1 MAEYQ
6 WATGNGDIIQA
17 EYDSAVDSLDS
28 EEVLGELETVF
39 NQFGHHATCV
49 RNDEFSDVYKVVFD
63 NNQENS
69 LLICAKATTPG
80 GRSTLKNEQR
90 IQPLSNYINYVHARQ
105 TEGQNALL
113 LGVYK
118 RDGQTVFCG
127 WLLKPSSAES
137 TPISKQIKI
146 DTIAQAMK
154 NGFAQQK
161 KSNNE
166 YVCAFRKEFIFF
178 YLHNI
183 KRLHGVAVEALGEA
197 TNVVI
202 DEEYYPES
210 YENDFKE
217 WFKKQVKKDGTPYS
231 MRSYD
236 NYVAS
241 FKYAFKKLEDKLE
254 GFASLFDVKDIATFD
269 VVENIIKEDES
280 YESDL
285 KLYSHNS
292 LPAGLAKYRQYLLE
306 KQGAKRV
313 HFGTNRIFY
322 GVPGS
327 GKSYTI
333 EQEVKD
339 CYTKRV
345 VFHPDYTYF
354 DFVGQIL
361 PKAVNGRVQYDFT
374 AGPFTEILDYAENN
388 PTVKCVLIIEELNR
402 GNAPAIFGELFQLL
416 DRCEDEIN
424 LGESRY
430 GITNHEIAKEVYG
443 DKDEIIKLPSNLSI
457 FATMN
462 TSDQNVFTLDTA
474 FQRRWWMKYIPN
486 KFSKDQKRKE
496 IAGSKICWGAF
507 AITINN
513 IMHESNDGIG
523 STEDKSLG
531 AYFAQNKDFEKGR
544 FSEKVIKY
552 LWDDAFKM
560 DRTAIFSS
568 DYVSFE
574 QLIGAYQDEN
584 TKDCLKEILREDVYE
599 RMLLKNK
606 EILQTEETAVA
617 NNPEQIEV
625 V

>member
-1 MAEYQ
+1 MTLEENSVLQTIAHDVVQLEKLLNIPNN
-6 WATGNGDIIQA
+6 TTDSNIQ
-17 EYDSAVDSLDS
+17 
-28 EEVLGELETVF
+28 T
-39 NQFGHHATCV
+39 
-49 RNDEFSDVYKVVFD
+49 D
-63 NNQENS
+63 NN
-69 LLICAKATTPG
+69 
-80 GRSTLKNEQR
+80 EQ
-90 IQPLSNYINYVHARQ
+90 A
-105 TEGQNALL
+105 
-113 LGVYK
+113 
-118 RDGQTVFCG
+118 
-127 WLLKPSSAES
+127 
-137 TPISKQIKI
+137 
-146 DTIAQAMK
+146 
-154 NGFAQQK
+154 
-161 KSNNE
+161 
-166 YVCAFRKEFIFF
+166 
-178 YLHNI
+178 
-183 KRLHGVAVEALGEA
+183 
-197 TNVVI
+197 
-202 DEEYYPES
+202 
-210 YENDFKE
+210 FKE

-236 NYVAS
+236 NYIAS

-254 GFASLFDVKDIATFD
+254 GFASLFDVNDITTFD
-269 VVENIIKEDES
+269 VVENTIKEDES

-285 KLYSHNS
+285 KIYAHNS
-292 LPAGLAKYRQYLLE
+292 LPAGLAKYRQYLLD

-374 AGPFTEILDYAENN
+374 AGPFTEILDYAVNN
-388 PTVKCVLIIEELNR
+388 PAVKCVLIIEELNR

-416 DRCEDEIN
+416 DRCEDEVN

-430 GITNHEIAKEVYG
+430 GIINHEIAKEVYG

-486 KFSKDQKRKE
+486 IFTIEQARKE
-496 IAGSKICWGAF
+496 IKGSKICWGAF
-507 AITINN
+507 ATTVNR

-531 AYFAQNKDFEKGR
+531 AYFAQNNDFEKER

-560 DRTAIFSS
+560 DRTAIFSG

-606 EILQTEETAVA
+606 EILKTEEIAVA
-617 NNPEQIEV
+617 NLEQVEMV
-625 V
+625 